1 MLSLTKLGLT
11 GVIRVS
17 PPCQAARS
25 IHPTPTSS
33 SQRCVHLRAYISSE
47 IFRTDASFHLQ
58 MREANE
64 EVGLPLNDA
73 RIYPLTTF
81 LPFLSK
87 YGLIVHSH
95 VVFVSDYSIIDDL
108 RASEDEVDRIWEVPL
123 DMFLR
128 GEGLAE
134 EGLSEKG
141 SEDWLYEDERY
152 NSSDIDWKVR
162 FITLRRLEPRH

>member
-1 MLSLTKLGLT
+1 MRPS
-11 GVIRVS
+11 
-17 PPCQAARS
+17 ARLYLE
-25 IHPTPTSS
+25 
-33 SQRCVHLRAYISSE
+33 RDLK
-47 IFRTDASFHLQ
+47 TDGSVDLQ

-95 VVFVSDYSIIDDL
+95 VVFVSDYSIIEGL

-162 FITLRRLEPRH
+162 LITLRRLEPGH